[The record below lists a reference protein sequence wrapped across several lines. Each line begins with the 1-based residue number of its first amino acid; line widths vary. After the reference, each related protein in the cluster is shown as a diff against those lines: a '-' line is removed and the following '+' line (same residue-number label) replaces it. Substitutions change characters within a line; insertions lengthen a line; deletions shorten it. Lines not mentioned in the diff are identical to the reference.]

1 MSIWSWVWPQF
12 RGWLA
17 RFLTTSICWQQK
29 HEVVSSWS
37 LSRLSVP
44 ATFKPDGKTPM
55 PVWLS
60 SNKKTRSHPISLV
73 DYQLALSSHFT
84 NLSII
89 DKKSHKTSLLQ
100 TLQPTFFC
108 SPFFSGGQKKMRRK
122 LSESSDQLGHISFQ
136 RHGGFATGLPHKSL
150 RCGLSQLE
158 AQRSVSP
165 R

>member
-1 MSIWSWVWPQF
+1 
-12 RGWLA
+12 
-17 RFLTTSICWQQK
+17 
-29 HEVVSSWS
+29 
-37 LSRLSVP
+37 
-44 ATFKPDGKTPM
+44 M

-108 SPFFSGGQKKMRRK
+108 SPFFSGGQKKCGENS
-122 LSESSDQLGHISFQ
+122 LSPPTSLVTFLFSAMVVSLLDFHINPSAADS
-136 RHGGFATGLPHKSL
+136 HSL
-150 RCGLSQLE
+150 KPKG
-158 AQRSVSP
+158 RSVHGKQRGDKLQP
-165 R
+165 FIREMVG